1 MPIPELFLREGSKF
15 YHTPGPLPCCPGEGG
30 DSLPPMRSPR
40 SQTTRAALALTLFS
54 GWLALLF
61 WGFAFG
67 GGVHLLLAAGL
78 ALFPW
83 RAARA

>member
-1 MPIPELFLREGSKF
+1 
-15 YHTPGPLPCCPGEGG
+15 
-30 DSLPPMRSPR
+30 MRSPR
-40 SQTTRAALALTLFS
+40 SSTARAALALTLFS

>member
-1 MPIPELFLREGSKF
+1 
-15 YHTPGPLPCCPGEGG
+15 
-30 DSLPPMRSPR
+30 MRS
-40 SQTTRAALALTLFS
+40 STARAALALTLFS

-83 RAARA
+83 RAARARTLTPPTPSLPSPPPSRTGREGA

>member
-1 MPIPELFLREGSKF
+1 MQNPTL
-15 YHTPGPLPCCPGEGG
+15 
-30 DSLPPMRSPR
+30 
-40 SQTTRAALALTLFS
+40 RAAGALLLFS

-61 WGFAFG
+61 RGLAFG